1 MSNFDQADWIL
12 LAIWLGVLACV
23 ILIAIMSI
31 WRHIMSHHL
40 DERILATLDRIE
52 RILGKV
58 YRAVQPH
65 EPTSFDI
72 SQIGENGMPTN
83 LSIVAGTSGDFVAT
97 PVPAG
102 SAPLSTQPVP
112 QWVASDSAVVLTPTT
127 NGLGVNAAVPAT
139 DTNTTFTLAISYTR
153 SDGTTATGSA
163 TITITP
169 AAPPTN
175 EPTSFTI
182 TQND

>member
-1 MSNFDQADWIL
+1 MSSFDQSDWIL
-12 LAIWLGVLACV
+12 FYILCAILACA
-23 ILIAIMSI
+23 ILITIMSV
-31 WRHIMSHHL
+31 WRHLMSRHL

-65 EPTSFDI
+65 EPTSFGI
-72 SQIGENGMPTN
+72 SQIGENAMPTN
-83 LSIVAGTSGDFVAT
+83 FSIVAGTSGDFVAT
-97 PVPAG
+97 PVPTG

-139 DTNTTFTLAISYTR
+139 DTGTSFTLAISYTR

-169 AAPPTN
+169 ATPPSN